1 MTMKKGRFVHSGKA
15 VPEALVP
22 LLASLA
28 EEYGP
33 AAEGVDPVFERLPG
47 NGSRVRVVREGR
59 GYRIGFTSLPA
70 AARGIGCALAGM
82 EGEETLPFSVLG
94 IMIDL
99 SRNMTMTVPALKRWF
114 RRLALA
120 GYNMVMLYCEDT
132 YVLEDEPVFGFMR
145 GGYSAGE
152 IRELDRCARAL
163 GIELVGCIQTL
174 GHMEQILRW
183 SRYRPVRDTASV
195 LLADRPETFS
205 LIGKMLDFW
214 SGALSSRRIHIGMDE
229 THDLGR
235 GVFLD
240 RNGYERGFDIF
251 NRHLARV
258 CALCRERGL
267 EPMIWSDMY
276 FRLSNPEQEYYD
288 RTSPIPDD
296 VRKAIP
302 KDVQLVYWDYYH
314 ADADFYAAMIRR
326 HRELGFEPVTASGI
340 WTWPTLW
347 YDHGKT
353 LETVP
358 PCLEACRREH
368 VQELIFTMWG
378 DDGAFCDIDSALA
391 GVFYAADLAWGGD
404 GGARAAARFDA
415 VCAPANYRAYLTAAR
430 INAVRT
436 GADGRKMKIF
446 SAYLIWDDPLQ
457 GIAFFGCRRLD
468 PRFDAELLAEL
479 EDIRASLALPACGE
493 GDGDLLH
500 AGNIVDL
507 LIKKLRFHAALADA
521 YDRKDRDGLRKIAEK
536 DIPELAAA
544 VRAFDA
550 SFREQWMRS
559 ARPFGLERIQA
570 RNAALIA
577 RLEET
582 AVRIGGLLDGTLP
595 RIDELECRLP
605 DGIPADSQDFARYAL
620 VSSGTGI
627 I

>member
-1 MTMKKGRFVHSGKA
+1 MKKGKFVHSQKD
-15 VPEALVP
+15 VPEALSP

-28 EEYGP
+28 EEYGS
-33 AAEGVDPVFERLPG
+33 AAEGVGLVFERLPG

-59 GYRIGFTSLPA
+59 GYRIGFTSPTA

-82 EGEETLPFSVLG
+82 EAEESLPFSVLG

-99 SRNMTMTVPALKRWF
+99 SRNMTMTVPALKSWF

-152 IRELDRCARAL
+152 IRELDRCARDL

-205 LIGKMLDFW
+205 LIEKMLDFW

-258 CALCRERGL
+258 DALCRERGL
-267 EPMIWSDMY
+267 TPMIWSDMY

-288 RTSPIPDD
+288 CTSPIPDD
-296 VRKAIP
+296 VREAIP
-302 KDVQLVYWDYYH
+302 RDVQLVYWDYYH
-314 ADADFYAAMIRR
+314 TDADFYAAMIRR
-326 HRELGFEPVTASGI
+326 HRELGFEPVMASGI

-353 LETVP
+353 AETVP
-358 PCLEACRREH
+358 PCLDACRREH
-368 VQELIFTMWG
+368 VKELIFTMWG

-391 GVFYAADLAWGGD
+391 GVFYAADQVWGGD
-404 GGARAAARFDA
+404 GGARTAARFDA
-415 VCAPANYRAYLTAAR
+415 VCAPADYRAYLTAAK
-430 INAVRT
+430 INAVRI
-436 GADGRKMKIF
+436 GADGKKMKIF
-446 SAYLIWDDPLQ
+446 SSYLIWDDPLQ
-457 GIAFFGCRRLD
+457 GVAFFGYRRQD
-468 PRFDAELLAEL
+468 SRFDTDLLAEL
-479 EDIRASLALPACGE
+479 EKIRASLVPLTCGKD
-493 GDGDLLH
+493 DGDLLH

-507 LIKKLRFHAALADA
+507 LIGKLRFHAALADA
-521 YDRKDRDGLRKIAEK
+521 YDRKDRDGLQEIAK
-536 DIPELAAA
+536 KNVPELVAS

-550 SFREQWMRS
+550 SFRRQWMRS

-582 AVRIGGLLDGTLP
+582 AVRIGEFLDGAVP
-595 RIDELECRLP
+595 RIEELECRLP
-605 DGIPADSQDFARYAL
+605 DRVPADNEDFARYAL